1 MSSEVVDRLPHSC
14 GSRRGL
20 NVFHNE
26 DGTYS
31 GWCFSCKTYVPDPY
45 GDKPADYKPPAGF
58 KKSPEEIAKEIEAI
72 SKFKSFALK
81 DRGLSKETCEYFG
94 IVCSV
99 SEENGED
106 IVAHYYPYTR
116 NGELS
121 AYKVRMVESKKFW
134 GVGSVKNVELFGWQQ
149 AIATGS
155 KRLII
160 TEGELDAAAAF
171 QMLKENNKR
180 NAEYANFNPAVVSL
194 SSGAGSALKEL
205 SAHSKEIRKY
215 FKEIVLAFD
224 KDAPGEE
231 AVLEA
236 MKVFPD
242 AMVAALPSKDAN
254 ACLLEGRSKAF
265 VSAVLFNANK
275 PKNTRIV
282 KVQSIAEQAMKP
294 VEWGYSWP
302 YRKLTDL
309 TRGIRLGETY
319 YLGAGVKM
327 GKSELLNDIASH
339 CIKEHGWKIFVVKPE
354 ESNPR
359 TLQGIVGKIVNKI
372 FHDPK
377 IPFDEE
383 AFKTGLTVVEDK
395 LFLLNLYQELSLDTL
410 KDDIR
415 SAAAEGCK
423 AVFID
428 PITVLSN
435 GLNAADA
442 NTLLQ
447 KLAQELAA
455 MAMDLNIVI
464 FMFAHLKA
472 PDNGPPHERGGQ
484 VQSHQFAGSRAMM
497 RSAHLMIGLEG
508 NKDPDLPEDQRNT
521 RSIVVLE
528 NRMSGETGKVMLFYD
543 KNTGAFNEIV

>member
-1 MSSEVVDRLPHSC
+1 MSTSVVDRLPHSC

-20 NVFHNE
+20 NVFQNE

-72 SKFKSFALK
+72 SKFKAFALK
-81 DRGLSKETCEYFG
+81 DRGLSKETAEYFG

-171 QMLKENNKR
+171 QMLKDNNKR
-180 NAEYANFNPAVVSL
+180 SAEYANFNPAVVSL

-231 AVLEA
+231 AILEA

-265 VSAVLFNANK
+265 ISAVLFNANK

-282 KVQSIAEQAMKP
+282 KVHSIAEQAMKP

-302 YRKLTDL
+302 YKKLTDL

-319 YLGAGVKM
+319 YLGAGVKI

-339 CIKEHGWKIFVVKPE
+339 CIKEHGWRIFVVKPE

-359 TLQGIVGKIVNKI
+359 TLQGIVGKIVNRI

-383 AFKTGLTVVEDK
+383 AFKTGLTIVEDK

-497 RSAHLMIGLEG
+497 RSAHLMLGLEG

-521 RSIVVLE
+521 RSLVVLE

-543 KNTGAFNEIV
+543 KNTGAFNEIM

>member
-20 NVFHNE
+20 NVFLNE
-26 DGTYS
+26 DGTHS

-72 SKFKSFALK
+72 SKFKAFALK
-81 DRGLSKETCEYFG
+81 DRGLSKETCEYFN

-116 NGELS
+116 NGELV

-205 SAHSKEIRKY
+205 SAQSKEIRKY

-224 KDAPGEE
+224 KDAVGEE
-231 AVLEA
+231 AILEA

-275 PKNTRIV
+275 PKNTRLV
-282 KVQSIAEQAMKP
+282 NAASLREKAKQKP
-294 VEWGYSWP
+294 EFGISWP
-302 YRKLTDL
+302 WKGVTEK
-309 TRGIRLGETY
+309 TRGVRLGETIY
-319 YLGAGVKM
+319 IGAAPKM
-327 GKSELLNDIASH
+327 GKSEIVNALTAH
-339 CIKEHGWKIFVVKPE
+339 FIKEHRWKVFLCKPE
-354 ESNPR
+354 EANVK
-359 TLQGIVGKIVNKI
+359 TFKLVAGKMVGKF
-372 FHDPK
+372 FHDPSK
-377 IPFDEE
+377 PYDEDAYE
-383 AFKTGLTVVEDK
+383 VASDLIGDNLMVLD
-395 LFLLNLYQELSLDTL
+395 LYQHVGWESL
-410 KDDIR
+410 KSDIR
-415 SAAAEGCK
+415 EAAVEGCK
-423 AVFID
+423 VIIID
-428 PITVLSN
+428 PITNLTN
-435 GLNAADA
+435 GMDAASA
-442 NTLLQ
+442 NVKLQ
-447 KLAQELAA
+447 EISQELSA
-455 MAMDLNIVI
+455 MALDLNVVI
-464 FMFAHLKA
+464 FIFCHLRN
-472 PDNGPPHERGGQ
+472 PESGPPHERGGK
-484 VQSHQFAGSRAMM
+484 VLDSQFAGSRAMA
-497 RSAHLMIGLEG
+497 RSCNYMFGLEG
-508 NKDPDLPEDQRNT
+508 NRDPDLQPEQRNV
-521 RSIVVLE
+521 RDLVLINDRE
-528 NRMSGETGKVMLFYD
+528 FGEVGVCKLYWDNQSGL
-543 KNTGAFNEIV
+543 FNEIT